1 MSDIYNNLCNG
12 VTQLSIFSKS
22 VHLNEAAGP
31 THPFID
37 RYATLLYKQRQCR
50 SQSAAAHFFSVFYY
64 FFFRL
69 FPLSL

>member
-12 VTQLSIFSKS
+12 VTQLSIFGKS

-31 THPFID
+31 TQPFTD

-50 SQSAAAHFFSVFYY
+50 SQSSAAAHFFSVC
-64 FFFRL
+64 
-69 FPLSL
+69 